1 MNVDLNWA
9 EPGSHFTTDREESAE
24 ILMTRDEILLAVT
37 VVFREVLDDERIVL
51 DEGTTAA
58 DVAEWDSLTHI
69 QLVVAVEK
77 RFRVRFGSREILSW
91 KCVGE
96 MLDSIVAKI
105 K

>member
-1 MNVDLNWA
+1 MK
-9 EPGSHFTTDREESAE
+9 E
-24 ILMTRDEILLAVT
+24 
-37 VVFREVLDDERIVL
+37 
-51 DEGTTAA
+51 TTAA